1 MDYKSLISIVKK
13 NNLNE
18 YLSVLKGY
26 TMYDKKYALF
36 YLDKRDLLCRVFN
49 GFHNKYV
56 VFENADI
63 EYGRIKKVR
72 YFSNRDDAADYLW
85 SLFVDYA
92 KDENDLVLLKLID
105 ECNI

>member
-13 NNLNE
+13 NNLND

-36 YLDKRDLLCRVFN
+36 YLDKRDLLCRLFN
-49 GFHNKYV
+49 GFHYKYV
-56 VFENADI
+56 VFKNADI
-63 EYGRIKKVR
+63 EYGRRKKIR

-92 KDENDLVLLKLID
+92 KDKKDLVLLKLID

>member
-63 EYGRIKKVR
+63 EYGRIKKYVIFR
-72 YFSNRDDAADYLW
+72 IVMMQPIIYGHC
-85 SLFVDYA
+85 
-92 KDENDLVLLKLID
+92 LLIMLKKKMI
-105 ECNI
+105 